1 MLRNPIEKVNNMGKH
16 TGNVS
21 REMDMIKK
29 ESEGCSRNQQHYK
42 KKKRML
48 SVGHHQSK
56 HGQGEDQ

>member
-21 REMDMIKK
+21 REMYTIKK
-29 ESEGCSRNQQHYK
+29 ESEGCSKNQQHYK

-48 SVGHHQSK
+48 SVGHH
-56 HGQGEDQ
+56 